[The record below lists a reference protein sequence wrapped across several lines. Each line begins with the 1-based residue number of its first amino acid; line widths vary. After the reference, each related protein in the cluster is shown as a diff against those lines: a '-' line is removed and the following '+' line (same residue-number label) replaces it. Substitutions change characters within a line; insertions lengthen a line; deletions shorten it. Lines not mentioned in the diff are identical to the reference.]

1 MTGATAVGRIV
12 VTIQWIA
19 GEERSSASPSVTICE
34 PPKMNEVLTYEMLL
48 GTRVLIIVALL
59 LLSNSARVC
68 SADVALSEAPGQRTL
83 STFCNPLPIP
93 EYPVGR
99 LARTVTNGEPI
110 DESFGWLLD
119 HKEQFRELADPTV
132 LWYEGKW
139 FLYPS
144 VDMAW
149 VSSNNGATW
158 EHHPLNIRDVGYAP
172 TVVKHGRR
180 FLLLASQSPL
190 YTANSPLGDFREIG
204 RITFPDGKKVPA
216 QIDPMLFS
224 DDGGR
229 LYYYW
234 GCSPTDGIW
243 AAELDAN
250 NPTKAI
256 SSPVQVI
263 SFKPDAHPWER
274 VGEWNQ
280 NLNTGWLEGS
290 WMLKRGGTYY
300 LTYSAAGT
308 ENRTYAMGCYVG
320 KSPLGPFVPQ
330 RRNPICR
337 NTAGLIT
344 GTAHGCIVSGPQ
356 DELWAFYTIRAGV
369 AHGFERRLGMDRA
382 TIDKTGELFVPN
394 ATSIPQ
400 WLPGSNSASAVST
413 DPGWLPLN
421 QGMRT
426 TGSSN
431 CAKSAWSLCRGQR
444 VAHLVATRRGG
455 HAANSYQPTEC
466 ARNYSRSADRLA

>member
-1 MTGATAVGRIV
+1 
-12 VTIQWIA
+12 
-19 GEERSSASPSVTICE
+19 
-34 PPKMNEVLTYEMLL
+34 MNEVLTYEMLL

-68 SADVALSEAPGQRTL
+68 SADVVAVEAPGQRTL

-172 TVVKHGRR
+172 TVVKHGDR

-190 YTANSPLGDFREIG
+190 YTANSPLGDFRET
-204 RITFPDGKKVPA
+204 RADNVFRMARKSRRH
-216 QIDPMLFS
+216 IDPMLFS

-250 NPTKAI
+250 NPTNSDQQPGTSSFP
-256 SSPVQVI
+256 SSPMPTRGSVSANGTRI
-263 SFKPDAHPWER
+263 RTP
-274 VGEWNQ
+274 G
-280 NLNTGWLEGS
+280 GW
-290 WMLKRGGTYY
+290 K
-300 LTYSAAGT
+300 AP
-308 ENRTYAMGCYVG
+308 GC
-320 KSPLGPFVPQ
+320 
-330 RRNPICR
+330 
-337 NTAGLIT
+337 
-344 GTAHGCIVSGPQ
+344 
-356 DELWAFYTIRAGV
+356 
-369 AHGFERRLGMDRA
+369 
-382 TIDKTGELFVPN
+382 
-394 ATSIPQ
+394 
-400 WLPGSNSASAVST
+400 
-413 DPGWLPLN
+413 
-421 QGMRT
+421 
-426 TGSSN
+426 
-431 CAKSAWSLCRGQR
+431 
-444 VAHLVATRRGG
+444 
-455 HAANSYQPTEC
+455 
-466 ARNYSRSADRLA
+466 